1 MKRALILLP
10 FLALRGDVPP
20 ALATPAP
27 SATAAPS
34 DPVASSVAPIE
45 TKAFVLRPRPLP
57 EVRSFLV
64 SEVGV
69 MIQLA
74 GANVT
79 PGDDALQGVTDQGV
93 MVNASEKLGVGLVF
107 HGEAGG
113 GRSRLGPEIRARRWI
128 GRNSS
133 VDVQAGAMIWGGE
146 SNGIDFTGPSPHAQ
160 VTINGNDVIALQVQ
174 AQLHAVHLRGDYPHV
189 GGLPPTGID
198 EDHNELVMHAGA
210 RLGTVPGVFATVIL
224 GTLAIIFASS
234 DFE

>member
-1 MKRALILLP
+1 MRITWSRLRPLL
-10 FLALRGDVPP
+10 LLT
-20 ALATPAP
+20 ALAGDAP
-27 SATAAPS
+27 ESALA
-34 DPVASSVAPIE
+34 E
-45 TKAFVLRPRPLP
+45 TKASIVRPRPLP
-57 EVRSFLV
+57 EARSFLV
-64 SEVGV
+64 TEVGV
-69 MIQLA
+69 MIQVV

-79 PGDDALQGVTDQGV
+79 PGDDVLQGVTDQGV

-113 GRSRLGPEIRARRWI
+113 GRSRLGPEIRMRRWI

-189 GGLPPTGID
+189 GGQPPTGID

-210 RLGTVPGVFATVIL
+210 RLGTVPGVVATVVL
-224 GTLAIIFASS
+224 GLLTVIFVTAPGPS
-234 DFE
+234 